1 MKMEE
6 LKALRRLAADLYG
19 KTGVSAEQ
27 LAILSRCVERLNAP
41 DARLIRMRYVERLS
55 WRQVAKRMG
64 YSESRVYQLRRR
76 VLRRLRAEKG
86 LLQKD
91 YS

>member
-1 MKMEE
+1 MEE
-6 LKALRRLAADLYG
+6 LKALRRLAADLDG
-19 KTGVSAEQ
+19 KGGVSAEQ
-27 LAILSRCVERLNAP
+27 LAILSGCVERL
-41 DARLIRMRYVERLS
+41 DATDGRLIRMRYVERLS

-76 VLRRLRAEKG
+76 VLRRLRAEKS

>member
-1 MKMEE
+1 MEE
-6 LKALRRLAADLYG
+6 LKALRRLAADLDG
-19 KTGVSAEQ
+19 KGGVSAEQ
-27 LAILSRCVERLNAP
+27 LAILSRCLERLNAT
-41 DARLIRMRYVERLS
+41 DGRLIRMRYVERLS